1 MRPDPLPRR
10 DVDEPDDW
18 SLPALASL
26 VAGLADLG
34 DVSADRD
41 GALHMAELSLRT
53 PIELD
58 LSIADDG
65 TVTALAGS
73 TPTQRIE
80 TTVMPVFH
88 TLRVRIARSDR
99 E

>member
-1 MRPDPLPRR
+1 MRPSPLLPR
-10 DVDEPDDW
+10 DVAEPDDW
-18 SLPALASL
+18 SLPSVAAL

-34 DVSADRD
+34 DVPAERH
-41 GALHMAELSLRT
+41 GPLHMAELSLRT

-73 TPTQRIE
+73 PPTQRIE

-88 TLRVRIARSDR
+88 TLRVRIARSDS
-99 E
+99 